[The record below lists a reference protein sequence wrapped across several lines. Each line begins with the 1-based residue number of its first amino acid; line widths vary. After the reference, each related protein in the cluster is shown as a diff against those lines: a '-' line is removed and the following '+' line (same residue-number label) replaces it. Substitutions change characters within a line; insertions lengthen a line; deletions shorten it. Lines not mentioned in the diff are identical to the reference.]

1 MSVSFLLLLFV
12 GGILTGTLGTLL
24 GIGGGLFL
32 IPFLVLLFNI
42 PMHEAIATSII
53 AVIATSSAGAVLNL
67 QRNIVNIRLGMSL
80 EVASVLGAIFGG
92 ITANRLSAFV
102 LTKVFATLLVIVAS
116 VLIYRLYHPMKDN
129 NNPTDSE
136 LGGRYVDE
144 ATGQEISYGVRRI
157 GLTSL
162 VSLLAGNVSGLLG
175 VGGGF
180 FKVPAMHLISGV
192 PLKAA
197 AATSNF
203 MIGVTAA
210 ASAFIYFSHGHI
222 NPFVA
227 ATTSLGV
234 LVGSGLGVRLSKRLK
249 GRVITILFVVVL
261 VAASVQ
267 MYWKN

>member
-53 AVIATSSAGAVLNL
+53 AIIATSSAGAVLNL
-67 QRNIVNIRLGMSL
+67 ERNLVNIRLGMSL
-80 EVASVLGAIFGG
+80 EVASVLGAILGG
-92 ITANRLSAFV
+92 ITANHLSATI
-102 LTKVFATLLVIVAS
+102 LTKVFATLLLGVAGMM
-116 VLIYRLYHPMKDN
+116 IYRLYHPIKDN
-129 NNPTDSE
+129 NNPADGDM
-136 LGGRYVDE
+136 GGRYVDE
-144 ATGQEISYGVRRI
+144 ATGQEVSYGVRRI
-157 GLTSL
+157 GVTSF

-175 VGGGF
+175 IGGGI

-227 ATTSLGV
+227 STASLGV
-234 LVGSGLGVRLSKRLK
+234 LAGSSLGVRLSKRLK
-249 GRVITILFVVVL
+249 GQVVTILFVLIL

-267 MYWKN
+267 MYLK